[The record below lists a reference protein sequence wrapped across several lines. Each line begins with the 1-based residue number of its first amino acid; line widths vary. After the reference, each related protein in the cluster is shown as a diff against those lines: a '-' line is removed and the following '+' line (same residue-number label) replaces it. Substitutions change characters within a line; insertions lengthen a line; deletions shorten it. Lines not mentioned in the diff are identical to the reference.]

1 MAAAVVVYKT
11 PKNVAAFNDYYFA
24 KHVPIAKKLPGLRSY
39 LVSDGAVGLPF
50 EPAGSISSRPS
61 SSTASRRLRW
71 RSHRRRGRRRSQT
84 SATSPTA
91 ESI

>member
-24 KHVPIAKKLPGLRSY
+24 KHVPIAKKVPGLRSY

-50 EPAGSISSRPS
+50 EPVVL
-61 SSTASRRLRW
+61 SRRDPRV
-71 RSHRRRGRRRSQT
+71 RQRRGD
-84 SATSPTA
+84 
-91 ESI
+91 